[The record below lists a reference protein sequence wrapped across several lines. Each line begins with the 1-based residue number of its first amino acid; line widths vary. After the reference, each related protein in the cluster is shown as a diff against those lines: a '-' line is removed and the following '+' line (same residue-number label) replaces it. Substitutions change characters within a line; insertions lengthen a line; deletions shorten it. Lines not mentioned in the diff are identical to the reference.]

1 MAAQFAEAYP
11 NIAERVESD
20 GWIEMGGAGYNS
32 AFVKAIDE
40 GGLIWEGNNRHQTI
54 DEALRALDTG
64 LAEWIR
70 QHQ

>member
-1 MAAQFAEAYP
+1 M
-11 NIAERVESD
+11 
-20 GWIEMGGAGYNS
+20 
-32 AFVKAIDE
+32 
-40 GGLIWEGNNRHQTI
+40 IWEGNNRYQTV

>member
-1 MAAQFAEAYP
+1 
-11 NIAERVESD
+11 
-20 GWIEMGGAGYNS
+20 MGGDGYNG